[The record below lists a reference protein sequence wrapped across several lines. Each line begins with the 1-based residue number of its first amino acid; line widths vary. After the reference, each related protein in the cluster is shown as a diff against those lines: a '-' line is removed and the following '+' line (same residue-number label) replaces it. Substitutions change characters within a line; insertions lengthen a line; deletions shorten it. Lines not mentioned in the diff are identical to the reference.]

1 MSLVA
6 RGIPVIPI
14 PPLQKGA
21 VLKHWPNLATIELE
35 QIEKWNEENPH
46 YNAGAVAKLDGFLML
61 DCDVPG
67 LQQKIEKSTGQVF
80 PETFSVRSTKGLHF
94 YFRHTAVS
102 RELKKNIQL
111 KDRQDNVLGDV
122 KVNNGYVVAPGS
134 THPSG
139 KPYELVLSLI
149 HI

>member
-1 MSLVA
+1 MNTQPTIELQTLTDVSPAMSFKEIAMPLVA

-21 VLKHWPNLATIELE
+21 VLKDWPNLATTELE

-80 PETFSVRSTKGLHF
+80 PETFSVRSSKGLHF
-94 YFRHTAVS
+94 YFKHTAVS

-111 KDRQDNVLGDV
+111 KDSQ
-122 KVNNGYVVAPGS
+122 AMCS
-134 THPSG
+134 AT
-139 KPYELVLSLI
+139 
-149 HI
+149 